1 MDSDIFLEKTKY
13 WNELISCNHHSFIN
27 QFHPFYANLQNNKE
41 FHEHLGLEYI
51 TDQYETING
60 NRKILYMFKVT
71 SKNKYLLAKIKY
83 GF

>member
-1 MDSDIFLEKTKY
+1 MDSNIYLEKTKY
-13 WNELISCNHHSFIN
+13 WNELVSCNYGSFIH
-27 QFHPFYANLQNNKE
+27 QFDPFYANLRNNKE

-51 TDQYETING
+51 ADQLETING

-83 GF
+83 EF